1 MTDKQFANGINYPKV
16 IETKYGQ
23 MIKFTVNKNYILD
36 NPYDEN
42 GILKVVLKTAKS
54 GNMYAEVDTFTPDP
68 NYSSNSNNATNNT
81 TSNDKLVE
89 FGEMD
94 VPEVD
99 ALISDEE
106 IPF

>member
-1 MTDKQFANGINYPKV
+1 MTEKQFANGIIVRP

-23 MIKFTVNKNYILD
+23 LIKLGINKESILN
-36 NPYDEN
+36 NPYNDR
-42 GILKVVLKTAKS
+42 GWFFVALKTSKS
-54 GNMYAEVDTFTPDP
+54 GNMYAEVDMYNPNQ

-81 TSNDKLVE
+81 ANNDKLVE